1 MTKDNILKTLR
12 ELDAQ
17 LEKDKVIVDSRA
29 GKEVP
34 VDSDEARELYLIKL
48 RLMYK
53 FSLQEIL
60 LNEYGIFYF

>member
-29 GKEVP
+29 GKEFP

-48 RLMYK
+48 RLMGK
-53 FSLQEIL
+53 FSLQEML
-60 LNEYGIFYF
+60 LTEYGIFYF